1 MPLCLGE
8 AAPSSTDA
16 AGDRQLEPDSG
27 PTWHLPHVHRVLQ
40 SGHFVVRQ
48 EVIDGNEGL
57 SELLLEPVHSEGV
70 RADVTA
76 STRHRRRGVGRTAC
90 RAEPR
95 AWGGPHA
102 EPRVTS
108 GASLR
113 PQTVSVP
120 ESQHAGIIPGGCH
133 CAPLNRQWFPLSDLA
148 ESGTVAPSAPLPP
161 QGPILTAQAPG
172 TRWQGHFLVGLG
184 GPLTHSSAG
193 PEANPGGGAQNA
205 EPGGA
210 AGRRQNQRE
219 QPRNDRLGGGTL
231 LPARSRRGFPLGRDE
246 HMEGRKSGDTQSKPA
261 LKASGDRSGE
271 MAEKAQ
277 GEKSPAFEEAGVGG
291 GGQRSRPPPLAG
303 PTARAREAAGL
314 VHTRGRRPSRVK
326 GQVQLSLSSEEK

>member
-95 AWGGPHA
+95 AWGGPHV

-161 QGPILTAQAPG
+161 QGPILAAQAPG

-193 PEANPGGGAQNA
+193 PEANPGGRGT
-205 EPGGA
+205 ERRTRRCC
-210 AGRRQNQRE
+210 GRA
-219 QPRNDRLGGGTL
+219 PK
-231 LPARSRRGFPLGRDE
+231 PAR
-246 HMEGRKSGDTQSKPA
+246 
-261 LKASGDRSGE
+261 
-271 MAEKAQ
+271 
-277 GEKSPAFEEAGVGG
+277 
-291 GGQRSRPPPLAG
+291 
-303 PTARAREAAGL
+303 AA
-314 VHTRGRRPSRVK
+314 P
-326 GQVQLSLSSEEK
+326 E

>member
-161 QGPILTAQAPG
+161 QGPILAAQAPG

-210 AGRRQNQRE
+210 AGGRQNQRE
-219 QPRNDRLGGGTL
+219 QPRNDRLGAGGDS
-231 LPARSRRGFPLGRDE
+231 PACQEPAWVPVGERRT
-246 HMEGRKSGDTQSKPA
+246 HGRKKIGGHPEQ
-261 LKASGDRSGE
+261 AS
-271 MAEKAQ
+271 A
-277 GEKSPAFEEAGVGG
+277 
-291 GGQRSRPPPLAG
+291 
-303 PTARAREAAGL
+303 
-314 VHTRGRRPSRVK
+314 
-326 GQVQLSLSSEEK
+326 